1 MTSPEERPEAR
12 TVSGSVRGCRR
23 NGIAAF
29 HGIPYAASPVGAL
42 RFAAPQP
49 PSSWSGTRDAT
60 KPGPAAPQPTGRNP
74 VLPLP
79 SGDVDEHEC
88 LTANIWSPDL
98 DGSRPVLL
106 WLYGGGYL
114 AGSGA
119 WSCYDGAELS
129 RAGDIVVVTINYRVG
144 PLGYLYLAGLS
155 DHLGEGNFGLLDQ
168 IAALRWVR
176 ENIAAFGGDPNA
188 ITVGGQS
195 AGAMST
201 VLLMAGRDSR
211 PFFQRALL
219 ESPPLVEPMPVAE
232 ATQVAESYLDVLG
245 LTPRSLDELRC
256 VPWKQL
262 IDAYEQLLARQMSS
276 GNPAPPLVP
285 VLGGAGI
292 PESPLAVTRRGD
304 TGGISVLAGTTR
316 DERNLYPSF
325 GLDAMDKSGALTMMR
340 DWFGPNASEAYEY
353 YDRRRPGAT
362 PWQVANDA
370 VTFGLFERGT
380 LALIEDQARAGN
392 PGYLYRFDWQS
403 RGHDGHLGAPHCIE
417 LPFLFGNHAVWRE
430 TELLRDSDPHAVN
443 SLTAAFQSAVTS
455 FVRTGIPNGSL
466 LPPWEAYEPDHRAT
480 MRFDTVVECVGDLAG
495 LQRTLGEIGS
505 AGDEVGASP
514 EPPAADSRTDRT
526 LGVLS

>member
-1 MTSPEERPEAR
+1 MTSSEERPEAR
-12 TVSGSVRGCRR
+12 TVSGSVRGRWD
-23 NGIAAF
+23 NGTAAF

-42 RFAAPQP
+42 RFAGPQP
-49 PSSWSGTRDAT
+49 ASSWSGVREAT
-60 KPGPAAPQPTGRNP
+60 TPGPAAPQPTGHNP

-79 SGDVDEHEC
+79 TGDVDEHEC
-88 LTANIWSPDL
+88 LTANVWSPDL

-119 WSCYDGAELS
+119 WTCYDGAELS
-129 RAGDIVVVTINYRVG
+129 RAGDIVVVTVNYRVG

-195 AGAMST
+195 AGAMSA

-211 PFFQRALL
+211 PLFQRALL
-219 ESPPLVEPMPVAE
+219 ESPPLVDPTPIEE
-232 ATQVAESYLDVLG
+232 ATRVAESYLDVLG
-245 LTPRSLDELRC
+245 LAPGSVGELRSL
-256 VPWKQL
+256 PWQQL
-262 IDAYEQLLARQMSS
+262 VDAYIQMLMRQMGS

-292 PESPLAVTRRGD
+292 PESPLAVTGRGE
-304 TGGISVLAGTTR
+304 TSGISVLAGTAR
-316 DERNLYPSF
+316 DERNLYEAF
-325 GLDAMDKSGALTMMR
+325 GLDTIDKSGALGMIR
-340 DWFGPNASEAYEY
+340 DWFGSNASEAYEY
-353 YDRRRPGAT
+353 YDRRRQGAT

-370 VTFGLFERGT
+370 ITYGLFERGT
-380 LALIEDQARAGN
+380 VKLVENQAQAGN

-403 RGHDGHLGAPHCIE
+403 RGRDGQLGSPHCID
-417 LPFLFGNHAVWRE
+417 LPFLFGNHTVWGE
-430 TELLRDSDPHAVN
+430 TELLRDSDPRAVR
-443 SLTAAFQSAVTS
+443 SLTAAFQAAVTN
-455 FVRTGIPNGSL
+455 FVRTGSPNGPV
-466 LPPWEAYEPDHRAT
+466 LPSWEAYEPGRRAT

-495 LQRTLGEIGS
+495 PQRALGIGS
-505 AGDEVGASP
+505 AVDEIGA
-514 EPPAADSRTDRT
+514 
-526 LGVLS
+526 VF